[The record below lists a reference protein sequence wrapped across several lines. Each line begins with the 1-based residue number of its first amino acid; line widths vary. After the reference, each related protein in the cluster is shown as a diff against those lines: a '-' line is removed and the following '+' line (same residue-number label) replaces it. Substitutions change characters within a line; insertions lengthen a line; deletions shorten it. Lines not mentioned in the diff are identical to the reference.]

1 MIFKHKIF
9 KFFFLFF
16 CNYFFCFVFREE
28 HGDPLAKLMK
38 DAPRGSRRNALLK
51 WVANRT
57 CAYKDVDV
65 TNFRSVLVLI

>member
-1 MIFKHKIF
+1 
-9 KFFFLFF
+9 
-16 CNYFFCFVFREE
+16 
-28 HGDPLAKLMK
+28 MK

-65 TNFRSVLVLI
+65 TNFRLALAQIKILKNLNIF